1 MPTTAQLAKKITDL
15 ESLLDEQL
23 EGMVEELALK
33 VKAKLEALG
42 LVEQVKLAES
52 VDFVSKK
59 YDEMKAKQEEL
70 IASNRQLVA
79 QNAALERRVAELE
92 QYSRLNNIEI
102 KGIPVTEGEDCAAIL
117 QSVCDAIECPVEP
130 CEIDVIHRVPTM
142 SKKNEKNII
151 ARFVS
156 REKKN
161 DFVRKARKARIN
173 TSNIGFS
180 GVTVTPVFINEHLT
194 FENKKLFS
202 KALELKKEFGWR
214 FLWTDNCRIKA
225 RKTEDSK
232 VYRIATES
240 DLRVFT

>member
-1 MPTTAQLAKKITDL
+1 
-15 ESLLDEQL
+15 
-23 EGMVEELALK
+23 MVEELTLK
-33 VKAKLEALG
+33 VKAKLETLG
-42 LVEQVKLAES
+42 LAEQVKLGES
-52 VDFVSKK
+52 VDFVSKA

-79 QNAALERRVAELE
+79 QNAALERRVAKLE

-102 KGIPVTEGEDCAAIL
+102 KGIPVTEGEDCIAIL

-130 CEIDVIHRVPTM
+130 CEIDFIHRVPTM
-142 SKKNEKNII
+142 SKNKKEKNII

-173 TSNIGFS
+173 TSYIGSS
-180 GVTVTPVFINEHLT
+180 GVTQAPVFVNEHPT
-194 FENKKLFS
+194 YENKKLFS

-214 FLWTDNCRIKA
+214 FLWTDSCRIKA

-240 DLRVFT
+240 DQRVFT